1 MIILAQTVTFYKTS
15 DDPKKVNK
23 AITKIKATG
32 YNLTRPCN
40 VLNPVF
46 TTSYDSDI
54 AGANYC
60 YITSPFNRYYFVT
73 DINLIPGGKM
83 EVICKVDPLMSWKGD
98 DNTNGFLKSKG
109 TIIRA
114 EHPLHGT
121 QLYDSKY
128 PLAPKMELDVRTFSG
143 TVFEVQDGVGAPYL
157 LSVMGKETGGGNGGN

>member
-1 MIILAQTVTFYKTS
+1 VIILAQTVTFYKTS
-15 DDPKKVNK
+15 DDPKEMNKTITPIGNAVN
-23 AITKIKATG
+23 
-32 YNLTRPCN
+32 YNLTRPCS
-40 VLNPVF
+40 VLSPVF
-46 TTSYDSDI
+46 TASYNSDF

-60 YITSPFNRYYFVT
+60 QIGSPFNRYYFIT

-83 EVICKVDPLMSWKGD
+83 EVICKVDPLMSWRDGIK
-98 DNTNGFLKSKG
+98 KSKG
-109 TIIRA
+109 TIVRA

-128 PLAPKMELDVRTFSG
+128 PLTPKMQLDVRTFSG